1 MNNSNTSDCLDEIA
15 IIGMAGCFPGA
26 KNIDEFWQNLRDGV
40 ESISFFTEDELLNS
54 GVEPALLN
62 QPNYVKAGA
71 ILDDI
76 ELFDAS
82 FFNFNPRE
90 AEITD
95 PQHRFLLECAWN
107 ALENAGYDSETY
119 LGRIGIFAGASM
131 SSYFLANL
139 YSNRQLIESVG
150 GKQIAIANSQDF
162 LPTLISYKLNLQG
175 PSVNVQTSCSTSLVA
190 VHLASQSLLNGE
202 SDIAL
207 AGGVSIGVPHKTG
220 YPYQQGSILSPDGH
234 CRAFD
239 AKAQGTVSGNGV
251 GMIVLKRL
259 EDAIADRD
267 TIHAVIKASAI
278 NNDGSAKVGYTAP
291 SIEGQAKVIAEALAV
306 ARISPEKIS
315 YIEAHGTGT
324 VLGDPIEI
332 AALTQA
338 FRAKTDKKG
347 YCAVGSVK
355 TNIGHLDTA
364 AGVTGLIKTVLA
376 LKHQQIPPTLHY
388 QQPNPKIDFA
398 NSPFYVN
405 HQLSQW
411 NSDANPRYAGVSS
424 FGIGGTNAH
433 VILEEA
439 PVIEQENKGKQGRGY
454 QLLVLSA
461 KTASALETATTNL
474 VKHLQQH
481 PNLNL
486 ADVAYTLSVGRRAF
500 EHRLVVVCQNLDDAV
515 QVLEAKDPQRVFSHH
530 SELSTQQ
537 VAFMF
542 PGQGTQYVNMAKELY
557 QTEPIF
563 REQVDYCCELLK
575 PLLEIDLRSVIYP
588 QPEQQETAAL
598 QLQQTYITQP
608 ALFVIEYALAQLW
621 MSWGI
626 NPSAMIGHS
635 IGEYVAATVAGVFS
649 LEDALL
655 LVATR
660 GKLIQQLP
668 SGTMLAVPMSA
679 QKIQPL
685 LNKQL
690 SLAAINS
697 PNLCVVSGTEAAVA
711 ELQNQLSQQSVDC
724 RRLHTSH
731 AFHSQMMD
739 SILEPFQE
747 LLCKIQLNSAK
758 IPFISNVTGT
768 WITTAQATDGKYWV
782 KHLRQTVHFSE
793 GIAKLLQKP
802 EQILLEV
809 GPGRTLTTLVNKQ
822 KVAEQIVLSSL
833 RHPQNQQSDI
843 VFLLNTLSQLWLQG
857 IQIDWTQFYDHEQL
871 YRIPL
876 PTYPFEKKRYWIEP
890 LVNSEVNSSP
900 EAEIIVPQPTFIN
913 NTLSILKEIFS
924 NSLGIKSSEINI
936 HTPFLEMGID
946 SLLLLQINRAIQE
959 QLGVQIPFHIFLED
973 SLTIDSLAAYITKE
987 KPQEPIPTVTP
998 LSIQNQFTP
1007 ALDRQEE
1014 QPQNSNV
1021 EQILLQHLQVMSKL
1035 VDLLPQKDLLTQNL
1049 SSTVLR
1055 SQQAAQI
1062 STQQNSN
1069 LTSNSTK
1076 LEPDN
1081 QHKNHEKLHPK
1092 GGGVFGHW
1100 ELGMGHGKEH
1110 TNALCPMPQEAG
1122 QLSLSTHKG
1131 MEFPAAFNK
1140 LTPISAT
1147 QKESVALLTPHQ
1159 QKHLDSLITLFVSKT
1174 QASKRLSQDYRSYH
1188 ANSRAVTGFF
1198 PDIKEMIYPIHGQRG
1213 EGARIWDVDGNEY
1226 VDISMGFGTLLFG
1239 HSPSFVIEAL
1249 QQQIQHGILHGPQSR
1264 LAGEVAKLIC
1274 ELTGA
1279 ERAALCNTGSEAVMG
1294 AIRLARTATGRS
1306 KIALFA
1312 GSYHG
1317 NLDEVLIKG
1326 VMTADGNLSSVPK
1339 NLGIPQYMAENAI
1352 ILNYGTPESL
1362 DIIQAHAHELAAI
1375 LVEPI
1380 QSSRPDL
1387 QPQEFLSQL
1396 RQLTQETGIVLIFDE
1411 VITGFRMHPGGI
1423 QGLWGI
1429 QADITTYGKAVAA
1442 GIPIG
1447 VIAGKAAFMDALDGG
1462 MWNYGD
1468 ESYPQG
1474 KTTFFA
1480 GTFFKHPL
1488 AMAAAWAALNH
1499 IKTYG
1504 SKLQAE
1510 LTEKTAKL
1518 AKTLNNFFEEQ
1529 QIPIRVVHFGSLF
1542 RFTFQNNSVLGNLFY
1557 YYLLEKGVYVW
1568 EGRTLYLS
1576 TAHTEADIEYIIQA
1590 VKESVVEMQAGEFLP
1605 PTPIANFSPINCS
1618 QKELEA
1624 PLVTIQP
1631 HGSKKPLFF
1640 IHPIGGNV
1648 FCYKELARCLDSE
1661 QPFYGLQAP
1670 SLFGECEP
1678 YTRIEDMAAHYIAAM
1693 QTVQPQGPYYLGG
1706 WSLGSFVAFEM
1717 AQQLQQQGQQVP
1729 VLILLDNVAPNS
1741 HKQPINTQQNDE
1753 SRILASFAY
1762 DIASSSDKTISV
1774 SYEYFQ
1780 QMQYEKQLNYV
1791 FEQLQ
1796 IANLIPANFS
1806 FDNFCLFLKVY
1817 QSHLQASWNYVAQVY
1832 PNQMILLRASDSNEG
1847 FDYSH
1852 DPSWGWSKLSS
1863 KPVEIYTVP
1872 GTHYTMLAKPH
1883 VQVLAEHLNT
1893 YLNQIEHGLIVK

>member
-1 MNNSNTSDCLDEIA
+1 MQMNNSNTYDCLDEIA

-26 KNIDEFWQNLRDGV
+26 KNIEEFWQNLRDGV
-40 ESISFFTEDELLNS
+40 ESITFFSDEELINS
-54 GVEPALLN
+54 GVEPRLLN

-76 ELFDAS
+76 DLFDAS

-119 LGRIGIFAGASM
+119 LGRIGVFAGASM
-131 SSYFLANL
+131 SSYFLSNL
-139 YSNRQLIESVG
+139 YSNRKLIESVG

-190 VHLASQSLLNGE
+190 VHLACQSLLNGE
-202 SDIAL
+202 SDMAL
-207 AGGVSIGVPHKTG
+207 AGGVSISVPHKTG
-220 YPYQQGSILSPDGH
+220 YPYQQGSILSFDGH

-251 GMIVLKRL
+251 GIVVLKRL

-267 TIHAVIKASAI
+267 TIHAIVKASAI

-338 FRAKTDKKG
+338 FRARTDKKG
-347 YCAVGSVK
+347 SCAIGSVK
-355 TNIGHLDTA
+355 TNVGHLDTA
-364 AGVTGLIKTVLA
+364 AGVTGLMKTVLA
-376 LKHQQIPPTLHY
+376 LKHQQIPPSLHF
-388 QQPNPKIDFA
+388 QEPNPKIDFA

-405 HQLSQW
+405 TTLSQW
-411 NSDANPRYAGVSS
+411 KSDGTPRYAGVSS

-439 PVIEQENKGKQGRGY
+439 PVLEQGSRGANEQGRKY
-454 QLLVLSA
+454 QLLVVSA

-474 VKHLQQH
+474 VQHLKQH

-486 ADVAYTLSVGRRAF
+486 ADVAYTLCIGRRAF
-500 EHRLVVVCQNLDDAV
+500 EHRRIVVCQNLDDAV
-515 QVLEAKDPQRVFSHH
+515 KVLEAKDPQRICTRYTEQSARK
-530 SELSTQQ
+530 

-542 PGQGTQYVNMAKELY
+542 PGQGTQYVDMGRELY

-563 REQVDYCCELLK
+563 REQVDYCCEFLAPFLK
-575 PLLEIDLRSVIYP
+575 IDLRTVLYP
-588 QPEQQETAAL
+588 NSEQQETAPV

-626 NPSAMIGHS
+626 HPDAMIGHS
-635 IGEYVAATVAGVFS
+635 IGEYVAATIAGVFS
-649 LEDALL
+649 LEDALM

-668 SGTMLAVPMSA
+668 SGTMLAVPMSE
-679 QKIQPL
+679 QKIKPL
-685 LNKQL
+685 LNEKL

-697 PNLCVVSGTEAAVA
+697 PNLCVVSGTEAAV
-711 ELQNQLSQQSVDC
+711 EGLQNQLSEQGIDC

-731 AFHSQMMD
+731 AFHSHMMD
-739 SILEPFQE
+739 SILEPFQDFIS
-747 LLCKIQLNSAK
+747 KIKLNSPK
-758 IPFISNVTGT
+758 ISFVSNVTGN
-768 WITTAQATDGKYWV
+768 WITAAQATDAKYWV
-782 KHLRQTVHFSE
+782 KHLRQTVNFSE

-802 EQILLEV
+802 EQILLEL

-822 KVAEQIVLSSL
+822 KVEKQIVLSSL
-833 RHPQNQQSDI
+833 RHPQNQQSDV
-843 VFLLNTLSQLWLQG
+843 VFLLNTLSQLWVEG
-857 IQIDWTQFYDHEQL
+857 IQIDWSEFYAHEQP

-876 PTYPFEKKRYWIEP
+876 PTYPLERKRYWVEP
-890 LVNSEVNSSP
+890 LINSEK
-900 EAEIIVPQPTFIN
+900 EISVSQPKLIN
-913 NTLSILKEIFS
+913 ETSQYNKALSILKDIFS
-924 NSLGIKSSEINI
+924 NSIGVKSSKINI
-936 HTPFLEMGID
+936 NTPFLEMGVD

-959 QLGVQIPFHIFLED
+959 QLGVQIPFHMFLED
-973 SLTIDSLAAYITKE
+973 DLTIDYLANYIAKDETQE
-987 KPQEPIPTVTP
+987 ELVVTSPQEPIPNVTP
-998 LSIQNQFTP
+998 LSIPNSFTQTLNQ
-1007 ALDRQEE
+1007 QEE
-1014 QPQNSNV
+1014 QPVNSNI
-1021 EQILLQHLQVMSKL
+1021 EQIILQHLQVMSKL
-1035 VDLLPQKDLLTQNL
+1035 VDLLPQKGSSNQIL
-1049 SSTVLR
+1049 SSSVHQ
-1055 SQQAAQI
+1055 SGQFPQV
-1062 STQQNSN
+1062 STNQKKNF
-1069 LTSNSTK
+1069 TSTSPK

-1081 QHKNHEKLHPK
+1081 QQKNQKNTP
-1092 GGGVFGHW
+1092 
-1100 ELGMGHGKEH
+1100 
-1110 TNALCPMPQEAG
+1110 T
-1122 QLSLSTHKG
+1122 
-1131 MEFPAAFNK
+1131 FPAN
-1140 LTPISAT
+1140 
-1147 QKESVALLTPHQ
+1147 QKESIALLTPHQ
-1159 QKHLDSLITLFVSKT
+1159 QKHLDALITRFITKT
-1174 QASKRLSQDYRSYH
+1174 QESKRLSQDYRSYH

-1213 EGARIWDVDGNEY
+1213 EGARLWDVDGNEY

-1294 AIRLARTATGRS
+1294 AIRLARTVTGRS

-1326 VMTADGNLSSVPK
+1326 VMTADDKLSSVPK
-1339 NLGIPQYMAENAI
+1339 ALGIPQYMAENAI
-1352 ILNYGTPESL
+1352 ILNYGAPESL
-1362 DIIQAHAHELAAI
+1362 DIIQAHAHELAAV

-1387 QPQEFLSQL
+1387 QPQEFLYQL

-1442 GIPIG
+1442 GMPIG

-1468 ESYPQG
+1468 QSYPQG

-1499 IKTYG
+1499 IKIYG
-1504 SKLQAE
+1504 SKLQEE
-1510 LTEKTAKL
+1510 LTQKTTKF

-1529 QIPIRVVHFGSLF
+1529 QVPIRVVNFGSLF
-1542 RFTFQNNSVLGNLFY
+1542 RFTFQNNSVLSNLFY

-1576 TAHTEADIEYIIQA
+1576 TAHTEEDIEYVLKA

-1605 PTPIANFSPINCS
+1605 LTPISTSSPTKFS

-1624 PLVTIQP
+1624 SLVTIQP
-1631 HGSKKPLFF
+1631 QGSKRPLFF

-1648 FCYKELARCLDSE
+1648 FCYKELSRCLGSE

-1693 QTVQPQGPYYLGG
+1693 RTVQPKGPYYLGG
-1706 WSLGSFVAFEM
+1706 WSLGSFIAFEM
-1717 AQQLQQQGQQVP
+1717 AQQLQKQGHQVP
-1729 VLILLDNVAPNS
+1729 LLMLLDNVAPNS
-1741 HKQPINTQQNDE
+1741 HNQPIIAQQNDQ

-1762 DIASSSDKTISV
+1762 DLASSAGKTISV

-1780 QMQYEKQLNYV
+1780 QMQYDEQLNYV
-1791 FEQLQ
+1791 FEQLR

-1817 QSHLQASWNYVAQVY
+1817 QSNLQASWNYVAQVY
-1832 PNQMILLRASDSNEG
+1832 SNRMILLRASDSNEG
-1847 FDYSH
+1847 FNYPN
-1852 DPSWGWSKLSS
+1852 DPSWGWSQLSS
-1863 KPVEIYTVP
+1863 EPVEIHTIP
-1872 GTHYTMLAKPH
+1872 GNHYTMLAKPH
-1883 VQVLAEHLNT
+1883 VHVLAEHLNT
-1893 YLNQIEHGLIVK
+1893 YLNHAEYGLIVKS

>member
-1 MNNSNTSDCLDEIA
+1 MNNSNISDCLDEIA

-40 ESISFFTEDELLNS
+40 ESISFFTNEELINS
-54 GVEPALLN
+54 GVEARLLN
-62 QPNYVKAGA
+62 QSNYVKAGA

-76 ELFDAS
+76 DLFDAS

-107 ALENAGYDSETY
+107 ALENAGYDCEAY
-119 LGRIGIFAGASM
+119 LGRIGVFAGASM
-131 SSYFLANL
+131 SSYFLSNL

-190 VHLASQSLLNGE
+190 VHLACQSLLNGE

-220 YPYQQGSILSPDGH
+220 YPYQEGSILSPDGH

-251 GMIVLKRL
+251 GIVVLKRL
-259 EDAIADRD
+259 EDAIAERD
-267 TIHAVIKASAI
+267 TIHAIVKASAI

-338 FRAKTDKKG
+338 FRVKTDKKG
-347 YCAVGSVK
+347 YCAIGSVK

-376 LKHQQIPPTLHY
+376 LKHKQIPPSLHY

-405 HQLSQW
+405 NKLSQW

-433 VILEEA
+433 LILEEA
-439 PVIEQENKGKQGRGY
+439 PVIEQRSQGEQGRGY

-474 VKHLQQH
+474 IEHLQQ
-481 PNLNL
+481 NSELNL

-500 EHRLVVVCQNLDDAV
+500 EHRRVVVCQNLDDAV

-530 SELSTQQ
+530 TELPARP

-542 PGQGTQYVNMAKELY
+542 PGQGTQYVDMAKELY

-563 REQVDYCCELLK
+563 QEKVDYCCELLK
-575 PLLEIDLRSVIYP
+575 PLLEIDLRSVLYP
-588 QPEQQETAAL
+588 QLEQQETAAL

-621 MSWGI
+621 ISWGI
-626 NPSAMIGHS
+626 QPSAMIGHS

-649 LEDALL
+649 LEEALM

-660 GKLIQQLP
+660 GQLIQQLP
-668 SGTMLAVPMSA
+668 SGTMLAAPISA
-679 QKIQPL
+679 QKISSL
-685 LNKQL
+685 LNEQL

-697 PNLCVVSGTEAAVA
+697 PNLCVVSGTEAAVE
-711 ELQNQLSQQSVDC
+711 ELQNQLSQQGVDC

-731 AFHSQMMD
+731 AFHSHMMD
-739 SILEPFQE
+739 SILEPFEE
-747 LLCKIQLNSAK
+747 LLSKIKLNSPK
-758 IPFISNVTGT
+758 IPVISNVTGT
-768 WITTAQATDGKYWV
+768 WITAAQATDAKYWV

-793 GIAKLLQKP
+793 GIAKLLQKS

-822 KVAEQIVLSSL
+822 KFAQQIVLSSL
-833 RHPQNQQSDI
+833 RHPQKQQSDQA
-843 VFLLNTLSQLWLQG
+843 FLLNTLSQIWLEG
-857 IQIDWTQFYDHEQL
+857 IQIDWSKFYEYEQRYHL
-871 YRIPL
+871 AL
-876 PTYPFEKKRYWIEP
+876 PTYPFEKKRYWIKP
-890 LVNSEVNSSP
+890 ASDRNSHSSP
-900 EAEIIVPQPTFIN
+900 EPEINVPQPTLIN
-913 NTLSILKEIFS
+913 KPSPVHKTLFILKEIFS
-924 NSLGIKSSEINI
+924 NSIGVKSSEINI
-936 HTPFLEMGID
+936 HHPFLEMGID

-959 QLGVQIPFHIFLED
+959 NLSVQIPFHIFLED
-973 SLTIDSLAAYITKE
+973 SLTIDSLAAYIAKE
-987 KPQEPIPTVTP
+987 KPQEEITIVSPQAPTPSVTP
-998 LSIQNQFTP
+998 VSVKNQFTP
-1007 ALDRQEE
+1007 ALNQQEE
-1014 QPQNSNV
+1014 QPGNSNI

-1035 VDLLPQKDLLTQNL
+1035 VDLLPQKDSSTQTL
-1049 SSTVLR
+1049 SSAVKQSR
-1055 SQQAAQI
+1055 QVAQI
-1062 STQQNSN
+1062 YHEQNPNSIST
-1069 LTSNSTK
+1069 STK
-1076 LEPDN
+1076 SEPNN
-1081 QHKNHEKLHPK
+1081 QLLN
-1092 GGGVFGHW
+1092 
-1100 ELGMGHGKEH
+1100 
-1110 TNALCPMPQEAG
+1110 PQ
-1122 QLSLSTHKG
+1122 
-1131 MEFPAAFNK
+1131 

-1147 QKESVALLTPHQ
+1147 QKEPIALLTPHQ
-1159 QKHLDSLITLFVSKT
+1159 QKHLDTLITRFVSKT
-1174 QASKRLSQDYRSYH
+1174 QESKRLSQDYRSYH

-1249 QQQIQHGILHGPQSR
+1249 QQQIQQGILHGPQSR

-1279 ERAALCNTGSEAVMG
+1279 ERAALCNTGSEAIMG
-1294 AIRLARTATGRS
+1294 AIRLARTVTGRS

-1362 DIIQAHAHELAAI
+1362 DIIQAHAHELAAV

-1380 QSSRPDL
+1380 QSSHPDL

-1411 VITGFRMHPGGI
+1411 VITGFRVHPGGI

-1447 VIAGKAAFMDALDGG
+1447 VIAGKAAFMNVLDGG

-1488 AMAAAWAALNH
+1488 AMAAAEAALNH
-1499 IKTYG
+1499 IKIYG

-1510 LTEKTAKL
+1510 LNEKTAKL
-1518 AKTLNNFFEEQ
+1518 AKTLNNFFEKQ
-1529 QIPIRVVHFGSLF
+1529 QVPIRVVNFGSLF
-1542 RFTFQNNSVLGNLFY
+1542 RFSFPNNSVVGNLFY

-1576 TAHTEADIEYIIQA
+1576 TAHTEEDIEYIIQS
-1590 VKESVVEMQAGEFLP
+1590 VKESVVEMQAGEFIP
-1605 PTPIANFSPINCS
+1605 SAPVTNFSSIKCS

-1624 PLVTIQP
+1624 PLVIIQP

-1648 FCYKELARCLDSE
+1648 FCYKELARCLGSE

-1670 SLFGECEP
+1670 SLFGECKP

-1717 AQQLQQQGQQVP
+1717 AQQLQKQGQQVP

-1741 HKQPINTQQNDE
+1741 YKQPINTQPNDE

-1762 DIASSSDKTISV
+1762 DIASSAGKTISV

-1780 QMQYEKQLNYV
+1780 QMQYDKQLNYV

-1806 FDNFCLFLKVY
+1806 FDNFCLFLNIY
-1817 QSHLQASWNYVAQVY
+1817 QSNLQASENYVAQIY
-1832 PNQMILLRASDSNEG
+1832 PNRMILLRACDSNEG
-1847 FDYSH
+1847 FDYPN
-1852 DPSWGWSKLSS
+1852 DPSWGWNKLSS
-1863 KPVEIYTVP
+1863 EPVEISTVP
-1872 GTHYTMLAKPH
+1872 GNHYTMLAKPH
-1883 VQVLAEHLNT
+1883 VHVLAEYLNT
-1893 YLNQIEHGLIVK
+1893 YLNQAEYGLFVK